1 MVAILFLFSFWI
13 VGTKTIAIAMELA
26 IRKQIIWISNFI
38 TFGIR
43 MVFGFPSSIF
53 EPPSLQM
60 KSGLVKF
67 EVDPLKSKNIL
78 PAVTVSW
85 VVSATF
91 SVSWRIVFGVSV
103 GIRCSI
109 LAPSVVI
116 TRISRTSTLVW
127 WMLVEKKCH
136 HFLDINHAAGIFLA
150 DLWIIETSGYQ
161 TFWSPVFRSL
171 VTIWVK
177 KDPTTGRWSE

>member
-1 MVAILFLFSFWI
+1 
-13 VGTKTIAIAMELA
+13 
-26 IRKQIIWISNFI
+26 
-38 TFGIR
+38 

-91 SVSWRIVFGVSV
+91 SVS
-103 GIRCSI
+103 
-109 LAPSVVI
+109 
-116 TRISRTSTLVW
+116 
-127 WMLVEKKCH
+127 
-136 HFLDINHAAGIFLA
+136 
-150 DLWIIETSGYQ
+150 
-161 TFWSPVFRSL
+161 
-171 VTIWVK
+171 
-177 KDPTTGRWSE
+177 